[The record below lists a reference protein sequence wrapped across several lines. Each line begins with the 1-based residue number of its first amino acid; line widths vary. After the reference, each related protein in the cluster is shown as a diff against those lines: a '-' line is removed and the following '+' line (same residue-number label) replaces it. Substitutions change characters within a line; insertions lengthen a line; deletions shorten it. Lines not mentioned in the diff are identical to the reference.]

1 MSSTTRQLIW
11 LTIFIKK
18 YVVNTIVSI
27 YIFEVGASASLS
39 GVVIRLY
46 GSSKNIKVPRYVSN
60 NITTT

>member
-11 LTIFIKK
+11 LTIFIRK

-46 GSSKNIKVPRYVSN
+46 GSSKNIKVPRYDSN